1 MDLRPF
7 LDESKKIVVSNEEK
21 KAEAEF
27 YLNGVEYVRVEGENF
42 VVSVPSTLFRDQLQ
56 KYLLSKLENSLK
68 LLTGQDFKIIVEV
81 STSFQAPPSANI
93 GETIETRTQ
102 QNPIHPIQINLNKDR
117 SATGLNPAMT
127 FENFIVGEENL
138 LAYNTAVAIS
148 KNPGND
154 YNPLFLYGSVGLGKT
169 HLMHAIGNAILQ
181 NNPGINIRC
190 IPSETFVSEF
200 VSHVLNNSA
209 KTNAMKKFKEQYR
222 KLDVLLLDDI
232 YDLQGKEESQEEL
245 FHTFNELYDHKKQI
259 VFTCDRPPRELK
271 KFNERLISRFVRGSI
286 RDLKVPSWETRCAII
301 KKKIELLHLNLS
313 DEIIK
318 HVATQIN
325 SNVRDLES
333 ALTNIRS
340 YADLINEDITMEVV
354 QKAIL
359 PITNST
365 GYGSI
370 SIDTI
375 QRVIASYF
383 NITSK
388 ELKDKRKTKNIAL
401 ARQVAMYIAR
411 EMTEKSTTD
420 IGLEFGG
427 RDHTTVMHALNKI
440 ENLIKTDPKMDS
452 VIQNLINLCR
462 EQHQF
467 SS

>member
-1 MDLRPF
+1 MDLKPF
-7 LDESKKIVVSNEEK
+7 LDEAKKIVAANEEK
-21 KAEAEF
+21 KTEAEF
-27 YLNGVEYVRVEGENF
+27 YLNGIEYNRVEGERF
-42 VVSVPSTLFRDQLQ
+42 VATVPSSLFRDQIQ
-56 KYLLSKLENSLK
+56 KYLLSKLESTLK
-68 LLTGQDFKIIVEV
+68 ILTGQDFKLVVEV
-81 STSFQAPPSANI
+81 TSTFQSPISTPITTEEPQPLTTIMSPP
-93 GETIETRTQ
+93 
-102 QNPIHPIQINLNKDR
+102 QIITNKER
-117 SATGLNPAMT
+117 SSTGLNPTMT
-127 FENFIVGEENL
+127 FETFVVGEENL
-138 LAYNTAVAIS
+138 LAYNTAVAIA
-148 KNPGND
+148 KNPGTD

-169 HLMHAIGNAILQ
+169 HLMHAIGNYIKQ
-181 NNPGINIRC
+181 NNPDVNIRC

-200 VSHVLNNSA
+200 VSHVFNNSA

-222 KLDVLLLDDI
+222 RLDVLLLDDI
-232 YDLQGKEESQEEL
+232 YDLQGKEDSQEEL

-271 KFNERLISRFVRGSI
+271 KFNERLISRFVRGAI

-301 KKKIELLHLNLS
+301 KKKIETLHLNLS

-318 HVATQIN
+318 HIATQIN

-333 ALTNIRS
+333 ALTNTKA
-340 YADLINEDITMEVV
+340 YADLINEDITLEIV

-375 QRVIASYF
+375 QRVVASYF
-383 NITSK
+383 NISSK

-401 ARQVAMYIAR
+401 ARQVAMYISR

-440 ENLIKTDPKMDS
+440 ETLIKTDPKMDS
-452 VIQNLINLCR
+452 LIQNLINLCR
-462 EQHQF
+462 EQHQ
-467 SS
+467 SGS